1 MRPLAEVGRA
11 LFMIVV
17 LSAEAAIGVFGP
29 DWESP
34 TMGSSRSEASGWM
47 SPGQVNR
54 IHRNLLKFPNPNN
67 QGTEAI

>member
-11 LFMIVV
+11 LLMIVV

-29 DWESP
+29 GLGVADNGVLSQRGQRLDESWA
-34 TMGSSRSEASGWM
+34 SE
-47 SPGQVNR
+47 PYPPKP
-54 IHRNLLKFPNPNN
+54 LKFPNPNN